1 MESKGHFA
9 PQESEAAAAAGQYD
23 SAMDIKP
30 NSSLQGQHKPSK
42 SDAASKDEH
51 RRDVTA
57 FEGSCVMVPHPEND
71 IEAHRIS
78 NNYLFGLKKWKS
90 HVTSRPLSTRSEIV
104 QDLYADINKV
114 KPIKVST
121 VRPTNI
127 IYACLVGWW
136 LALVYIIVGAIMYLT
151 YVGRSYGKFCWM
163 MSGYF
168 LWPFGKFVHQ
178 IHDVPLYS
186 VAESSYHDVS
196 FTHENGTAN
205 VSENTALLPS
215 VEKKKESNS
224 PHKSLWVRPQTY
236 VWCVLGM
243 PILMTVHF
251 VVWFISWLFVISI
264 PIAKVNSKT
273 MMKILFLPPEEV
285 DVEASSEMVLDSKKR
300 HSEIIMYTHQ
310 SVNLYYYKYTLDGVN
325 VILVN
330 LLIFV
335 LLSLV
340 LGYTDTEN
348 AITNGVTKC
357 ILGVLAIVPLTYY
370 IGMAITSISAQ
381 SSFAVGAILNA
392 TFGSMVELILF
403 VIVLKKGKDTNKE
416 CFQELVKSSLAGTI
430 LASILFIPGVC
441 MIVGG
446 IKYQMQRFNS
456 QSAGVS
462 AALLFVSIAGVFA
475 PTVFSK
481 LYGDLQ
487 CKDCEQEIKEIDLVN
502 GSVATSND
510 TNLTYGFKC
519 SSCTQS
525 VIGLN
530 GDQSLYQKHIEPL
543 VYACAL
549 VLPIAYIVGLIFTLK
564 THSSHVYGAFEEELK
579 SNNHGDEGAPQWN
592 RIKSTIILLICAV
605 LIALCSDLI
614 TNNIQPLLEASGVSE
629 YFVGVTML
637 AVVPELPEV
646 VNGVQ
651 FALQNN
657 VNLGI
662 EIGSSTAI
670 QVCLVQVPVLVLINL
685 IYPLGFVLIFQDV
698 HLFAV
703 IFSVIVINYT
713 FQDGKSDYFQGSIV
727 VLIYIVLMLM
737 YFFTITPPDAQ
748 C

>member
-1 MESKGHFA
+1 MASIDQRK
-9 PQESEAAAAAGQYD
+9 SEAAGGQSD
-23 SAMDIKP
+23 SAMDF
-30 NSSLQGQHKPSK
+30 SSDSTLQGHGK
-42 SDAASKDEH
+42 SRKSNAASKDEDG
-51 RRDVTA
+51 RDLTA
-57 FEGSCVMVPHPEND
+57 FESSCVILPHAEND

-127 IYACLVGWW
+127 IYACLFGWW
-136 LALVYIIVGAIMYLT
+136 LALLYIIISGLMYLT
-151 YVGRSYGKFCWM
+151 YIGRSYGKFCWM
-163 MSGYF
+163 MAWYF
-168 LWPFGKFVHQ
+168 FWPFGKFVHQ

-186 VAESSYHDVS
+186 VAESSYRDVT
-196 FTHENGTAN
+196 FRQHNGTGHI
-205 VSENTALLPS
+205 SENTALLAS
-215 VEKKKESNS
+215 DESKNGHHS
-224 PHKSLWVRPQTY
+224 ARKSLLVRPQTY
-236 VWCVLGM
+236 IWCILGI
-243 PILMTVHF
+243 PLLLTVHF
-251 VVWFISWLFVISI
+251 IVWFIAWLFVISI

-285 DVEASSEMVLDSKKR
+285 DVEGSSEMAVDSKKS

-348 AITNGVTKC
+348 KITDGVTKC

-381 SSFAVGAILNA
+381 SSFAIGAILNA

-446 IKYQMQRFNS
+446 IKYQMQRFNP

-487 CKDCEQEIKEIDLVN
+487 CKDCEQEIKEMDIVN
-502 GSVATSND
+502 GSHLSPNG
-510 TNLTYGFKC
+510 TNVTYGFKC
-519 SSCTQS
+519 TSCTQS
-525 VIGLN
+525 VVGLN
-530 GDQSLYQKHIEPL
+530 GDQSLYQQHIEPL
-543 VYACAL
+543 VYSCAL
-549 VLPIAYIVGLIFTLK
+549 VLPVAYIVGLVYTLK

-579 SNNHGDEGAPQWN
+579 SNNHGGEGAPQWN

-614 TNNIQPLLEASGVSE
+614 TDNIQPLLESSGISE

-670 QVCLVQVPVLVLINL
+670 QVCLVQVPILVLINL

-713 FQDGKSDYFQGSIV
+713 FQDGKSDYFQGSVV

-737 YFFTITPPDAQ
+737 YFFTITPPDAK